1 MGEPSRHTMGD
12 VGQKDNVQKSL
23 SDASQHK
30 ISYYIKRYMGCQSI
44 RYIYNCNT
52 GKVVDIWVI
61 QVSILLDGTM
71 GDVCKHTF

>member
-1 MGEPSRHTMGD
+1 
-12 VGQKDNVQKSL
+12 
-23 SDASQHK
+23 
-30 ISYYIKRYMGCQSI
+30 MGCQSI
-44 RYIYNCNT
+44 RYIYNYNT